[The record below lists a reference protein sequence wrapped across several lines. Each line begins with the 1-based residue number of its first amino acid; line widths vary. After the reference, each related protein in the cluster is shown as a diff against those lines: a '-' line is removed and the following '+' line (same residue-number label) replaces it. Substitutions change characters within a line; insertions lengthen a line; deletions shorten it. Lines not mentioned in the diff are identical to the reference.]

1 MAAMVIAY
9 LGLGSNL
16 GDRAGHLR
24 HGLARLGSLPATR
37 VLAASEF
44 VETEPVGPVAQGAFL
59 NAAAGVETG
68 LSARELLG
76 HIQAIERER
85 GRERGREQRWG
96 PRTLDID
103 ILLYADLVIDE
114 PGLTIPHPRLHERL
128 FALEPLAQVA
138 PGAVVPTVGKSVSAL
153 LAELRVGGGAA

>member
-1 MAAMVIAY
+1 
-9 LGLGSNL
+9 
-16 GDRAGHLR
+16 
-24 HGLARLGSLPATR
+24 
-37 VLAASEF
+37 
-44 VETEPVGPVAQGAFL
+44 
-59 NAAAGVETG
+59 
-68 LSARELLG
+68 LLG